1 MRLRVNNE
9 YLEFNAD
16 VEVDR
21 KAKLF
26 DELDKVNGDVSFE
39 FQIQLTQHNRKA
51 LNFPFPDSSSK
62 TVYRINNADLFNEE
76 GQLISSGFIKP
87 ERPVNNTLYCS
98 FWGGNNNWFAMI
110 TGNMTDMNLSDYD
123 LDQTPATIVDSW
135 EDTEGIVFPL
145 IDTGALSTRSF
156 ANTKVEDF
164 TPVFYVKTLF
174 FEIFQQAGLK
184 LSGELLHDWVYNNL
198 IIASNGRSQD
208 EVNNRS
214 SFVLKSTPQ
223 VLTGSQVL
231 VTWDDD
237 FTFPYFDGS
246 QNNFNLS
253 NGYSPDIKMSVQV
266 DLTMN
271 FDLNQDT
278 PPIPA
283 TAGIG
288 IYIDGVL
295 RDSFAVFDQNPVFTR
310 SLRYSLN
317 PADDIS
323 IQVAAGPASSGTLT
337 MATIKITP
345 IFLYKAFAVAAVPK
359 WTKQQFVSQVLSIF
373 NIIPAYDPYTKTVT
387 FNLFDKLKNKEPI
400 DISQYV
406 RSIETDYVEF
416 ISDYAQNNT
425 FNYQETDI
433 DNLAQYNISTFFQ
446 YGTGIIPA
454 NNDFLEDTK
463 TVLESDF
470 ASPISYV
477 NGAFQMSMERIPFV
491 ELDEDLSTTISSVSD
506 SSGLAELS
514 ISDDIFE
521 VGDLVRIT
529 DSNEAYNGDWVVS
542 SVSAGSIL
550 CIGLV
555 FTVNATG
562 TVTRMLH
569 SFTTEDNVYLFLNVP
584 DYPLMDAAA
593 VSQFYLDEDLAGSN
607 VAIAYFSLLNQNK
620 PINEQY
626 KQSLSFGPIDN
637 PLFYQRTILE
647 TYWATFSRILND
659 PVVCKAEVNLPWIVH
674 NKIDFLRPLMV
685 KTLDTTNLYYCTL
698 ERGYRNSYT
707 PCELQMIKLP

>member
-76 GQLISSGFIKP
+76 GQLISSGYIKP

-164 TPVFYVKTLF
+164 TPTFYVKTLF

-214 SFVLKSTPQ
+214 SFVLKNTPQ

-400 DISQYV
+400 DISEHV

-550 CIGLV
+550 CVGLV
-555 FTVNATG
+555 YTVNATG

-584 DYPLMDAAA
+584 DYPLIDAAA
-593 VSQFYLDEDLAGSN
+593 VSQFYLDEDLAGST

-637 PLFYQRTILE
+637 PLFYQRTILD

-659 PVVCKAEVNLPWIVH
+659 PVGCKAEVNLPWIVH